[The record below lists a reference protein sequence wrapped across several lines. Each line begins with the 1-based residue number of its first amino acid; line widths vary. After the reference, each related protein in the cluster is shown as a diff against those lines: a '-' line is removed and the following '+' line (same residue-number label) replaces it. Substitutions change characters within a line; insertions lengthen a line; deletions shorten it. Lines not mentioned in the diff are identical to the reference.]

1 MLCHGEVA
9 HVGIWLASAGGLLA
23 WRGEWVT
30 AQTALHQPTVVDVH
44 AGRIA
49 LYESASR
56 LCSVNDFCF
65 SAPPGV
71 EQIRQVRNDLL
82 LLSSETNCLTRFDR
96 RGHPLV
102 TASVGIDPQD
112 FCLLDG
118 YAAVCGH
125 LDGCIHLLRLPDLD
139 SVAVIRM
146 PGQPLRITAS
156 GRALT
161 VLTLLQAEPAQTL
174 LCRIAPFESAYAP
187 VAMLGGWPGAVAV
200 DSAGGIWA
208 ATEGA
213 LVHFP
218 VHSVV
223 PDATYHDFGLI
234 RSMHA
239 ANGLLV
245 GTDSVS
251 GCCFWG
257 DDDGQHGLQTHYRG
271 DVFQCAFA

>member
-1 MLCHGEVA
+1 M
-9 HVGIWLASAGGLLA
+9 GIWLASAGGLLA

-71 EQIRQVRNDLL
+71 EQIRQVGSDLL

-139 SVAVIRM
+139 SAAVIRM

-257 DDDGQHGLQTHYRG
+257 QDDGQHGLQTHYRG
-271 DVFQCAFA
+271 DVFQCAFG